1 MRPMRSVLET
11 VGWLA
16 AVVYSSIPSFWLV
29 IHPQA
34 DYWRA
39 RQKSPYR
46 VLLPAWVG
54 MWIALALLTRP
65 WRRVHIY
72 ETNWSWAV
80 AALLFATG
88 IYIYSRARRQFTA
101 TLLSGRPELE
111 VERHPQTLVTGGIR
125 DHVRHPIYLGHLV
138 ELVGWAA
145 GTGLAVVYALLV
157 FAVLTGWFM
166 IRLEDR
172 ELEQRFGEPFR
183 DYKRRVPA
191 ILPRI

>member
-80 AALLFATG
+80 AALLFAMG
-88 IYIYSRARRQFTA
+88 IYIYSQARRQFTA

-125 DHVRHPIYLGHLV
+125 DRVRHPIYLGHLV
-138 ELVGWAA
+138 ELLGWAA

>member
-1 MRPMRSVLET
+1 MRSVLET

-80 AALLFATG
+80 AALLFAMG
-88 IYIYSRARRQFTA
+88 IYIYSQARRQFTA

-125 DHVRHPIYLGHLV
+125 DRVRHPIYLGHLV
-138 ELVGWAA
+138 ELLGWAA